1 MDTPA
6 PASASFVSRASIQ
19 TAVQSSR
26 SSSSSI
32 GKHKRLRAAR
42 ACDRCRT
49 KKYRCDE
56 STPCCHCRKHALNCT
71 YSGGQI
77 VRIDGQPGDASYLR
91 SLQRLVDELT
101 SRIHPS
107 NGDTTIARLGDGHFG
122 LDTLTPATSPE
133 ILHPSPRSPSAHPEG
148 PLSASTTATAGAY
161 VVVEGEGSEI
171 NNYTQG
177 IEFHGS
183 TSSMAF
189 LRCLHRRSQRQPTL
203 EALQDPSTASI
214 NDPKGSNGTSFISA
228 LHNPGFS
235 SQSPVSPE
243 DTAPRDRPLLSRH
256 THIFIQGYFESL
268 HVVTPV
274 IDKEDFYMR
283 AQSLWR
289 DGDSSVEE
297 DSSFMALYFAVQ
309 ALGALVRVWDED
321 LLDGMGR
328 FEWSRKLFGE
338 AQRYLNVR
346 QFSNDLDTVRC
357 LLLMAKICQNELS
370 PHMAY
375 MYMGQAI
382 RTCLAAGYNRESPG
396 QSEKQ
401 AGFISRTW
409 WGLFAMDI
417 EMSLSLGRPDTLGL
431 DAYHNRRLPPRD
443 SSEVAIIPCMVEFGR
458 IMRRVAV
465 EVYHSPQPLQRKY
478 EDATRIEQDMNQWVC
493 TLPDN
498 IRPDLSR
505 TEAFV
510 GGLKEPNWS
519 RRQRLVLA
527 IRYHNVRMLLFRPF
541 LVHSGN
547 AGSKTPIEARDGI
560 LKCIDSAQAT
570 IQTIHNVF
578 MVQTF
583 FRSWWWNT
591 TYIMFAATL
600 LLLLANTTAASPQ
613 RDALLSSVEMAVN
626 LLEAMDE
633 SVVARRSAEIIA
645 SHLRLVR
652 EAVADALVSAPAINT
667 SNNNNNLANAPLP
680 AQGFLPDYDL
690 SFFDGM
696 NNLFEDLEGW
706 SSEFYA
712 CQG

>member
-1 MDTPA
+1 
-6 PASASFVSRASIQ
+6 
-19 TAVQSSR
+19 
-26 SSSSSI
+26 
-32 GKHKRLRAAR
+32 KRLRAAR
-42 ACDRCRT
+42 ACDRCRV

-56 STPCCHCRKHALNCT
+56 CTPCYHCRRHALDCT

-91 SLQRLVDELT
+91 SLQRLVGELT

-107 NGDTTIARLGDGHFG
+107 SSDATTTRVSDGHFG
-122 LDTLTPATSPE
+122 LDNLTPATSPE
-133 ILHPSPRSPSAHPEG
+133 IVHRSRSSSAHPEAPSIPPSPPAG
-148 PLSASTTATAGAY
+148 PDVAL
-161 VVVEGEGSEI
+161 EGEGSEI
-171 NNYTQG
+171 NNYTKG

-189 LRCLHRRSQRQPTL
+189 LRCLHKHSQSQPL
-203 EALQDPSTASI
+203 GPLQDTTAS
-214 NDPKGSNGTSFISA
+214 DPKGGTSFISV
-228 LHNPGFS
+228 LHNPGFT
-235 SQSPVSPE
+235 SQGPVTPE
-243 DTAPRDRPLLSRH
+243 DGTPRDKRILSRQA
-256 THIFIQGYFESL
+256 HIFIQGYFESL
-268 HVVTPV
+268 HVITPV
-274 IDKEDFYMR
+274 IDKEEFYTR

-289 DGDSSVEE
+289 DNSLDD
-297 DSSFMALYFAVQ
+297 DSSFMALYFSVQ
-309 ALGALVRVWDED
+309 SLGALVRVWDED

-338 AQRYLNVR
+338 AQQYLNMH
-346 QFSNDLDTVRC
+346 QFSNDLDT
-357 LLLMAKICQNELS
+357 AKICQNELS

-382 RTCLAAGYNRESPG
+382 RTCLSAGYNRETPG

-401 AGFISRTW
+401 ARLISRTW
-409 WGLFAMDI
+409 WGLFAMDMNRQS

-431 DAYHNRRLPPRD
+431 DAYHNRRLPPKD

-458 IMRRVAV
+458 IMRKVAV
-465 EVYHSPQPLQRKY
+465 DVYHSPQPLQRKF
-478 EDATRIEQDMNQWVC
+478 EDAIRIEQEMDQWVR

-505 TEAFV
+505 PEAFL

-541 LVHSGN
+541 LVYSG
-547 AGSKTPIEARDGI
+547 GTGTKTTIEARDGI

-600 LLLLANTTAASPQ
+600 LLLHANTPTSSPQ
-613 RDALLSSVEMAVN
+613 RDALLSSVDMAVKI
-626 LLEAMDE
+626 LEAMDE
-633 SVVARRSAEIIA
+633 SVVAKRSADIIA
-645 SHLRLVR
+645 SHVGVIR
-652 EAVADALVSAPAINT
+652 EAVVDT
-667 SNNNNNLANAPLP
+667 
-680 AQGFLPDYDL
+680 
-690 SFFDGM
+690 
-696 NNLFEDLEGW
+696 
-706 SSEFYA
+706 
-712 CQG
+712 